1 MELQEFLL
9 NWESKPIKMLPRNV
23 GIIGLGY
30 VGLSLVKSLCDK
42 GYRVLGV
49 DIDSERVEE
58 LVGSKSPNESIS
70 SSDLKRFIGA
80 DLFHATTDLALL
92 KDIDTVIIAV
102 PTPLSED
109 GEADYK
115 FLVNACDLI
124 SSHLKAD
131 ALLINESTSHPGTLR
146 DLIAPIVIKS
156 RGDRA
161 KDIKFACSPERVNPG
176 DLKFTHANTPRV
188 VSGLDD
194 AACQRVR
201 DFYSDFVGEV
211 FLTSTPEVAEMSKL
225 LENSF
230 RLVNI
235 SFINEI
241 SDYCL
246 VKGIPVREV
255 IAAASTKPFGF
266 MPFYP
271 GAGVGGHCIPVDPV
285 YLIENAKT
293 QDCELP
299 LLNGAIK
306 SNEERHHSIIN
317 RMDRE
322 LEGVK
327 GKSVLLVGVAYKSN
341 VSDTRETSA
350 NRIFKGL
357 KKAGADVYW
366 HDPLVSYWNESQ
378 STDLKSRKWDA
389 ALVLTVHRETDISE
403 LLSHSKVVFDSTGVV
418 PKSGDKVKPV

>member
-1 MELQEFLL
+1 MTNFRKV
-9 NWESKPIKMLPRNV
+9 SIV
-23 GIIGLGY
+23 GLGY

-58 LVGSKSPNESIS
+58 LLASKTPNESIS
-70 SSDLKRFIGA
+70 DSDLKSYIDSG
-80 DLFHATTDLALL
+80 LFHATTNPALL

-102 PTPLSED
+102 PTPLSEG
-109 GEADYK
+109 GEADYR
-115 FLVNACDLI
+115 FLVSACELI
-124 SSHLKAD
+124 SNHLKSD

-146 DLIAPIVIKS
+146 DLIAPIVINS
-156 RGDRA
+156 RSDMG

-194 AACQRVR
+194 VACQRVR

-211 FLTSTPEVAEMSKL
+211 FLASTAEVAEMSKL

-246 VKGIPVREV
+246 AKGISVREV

-285 YLIENAKT
+285 YLIESAKA
-293 QDCELP
+293 QGCELP

-306 SNEERHHSIIN
+306 SNEERHNSITSHIGK
-317 RMDRE
+317 E
-322 LEGVK
+322 LEGLK

-341 VSDTRETSA
+341 VSDTRETPA
-350 NRIFKGL
+350 NRIFDGL
-357 KKAGADVYW
+357 RKAGADVHW
-366 HDPLVSYWNESQ
+366 HDPLVSSWNESQ
-378 STDLKSRKWDA
+378 STDLNSRKWDA
-389 ALVLTVHRETDISE
+389 ALVLTVHKETDISE

>member
-1 MELQEFLL
+1 MELKEFLL

-49 DIDSERVEE
+49 DIDRDRVEG
-58 LVGSKSPNESIS
+58 LLTSKTPNESIT
-70 SSDLKRFIGA
+70 SSDLERFISA
-80 DLFHATTDLALL
+80 DLFHATTDPILL
-92 KDIDTVIIAV
+92 KEIDTVIIAV
-102 PTPLSED
+102 PTPLSQG
-109 GEADYK
+109 GEADYR
-115 FLVNACDLI
+115 FLVSACELI
-124 SSHLKAD
+124 SNHLKAE

-146 DLIAPIVIKS
+146 ELIAPIVIKS
-156 RGDRA
+156 RSDRA

-188 VSGLDD
+188 VSGLDEV
-194 AACQRVR
+194 ACQRVR

-211 FLTSTPEVAEMSKL
+211 FLASTPEVAEMSKL

-246 VKGIPVREV
+246 AIGIPVREV

-285 YLIENAKT
+285 YLIENAKA

-299 LLNGAIK
+299 LLNSAIK
-306 SNEERHHSIIN
+306 SNEERHHSIISH
-317 RMDRE
+317 MGKE
-322 LEGVK
+322 LDGVK

-341 VSDTRETSA
+341 VSDTRETPA
-350 NRIFKGL
+350 NRIFEGL
-357 KKAGADVYW
+357 KKAGADVHW

-389 ALVLTVHRETDISE
+389 ALVLTVHKETDISE

>member
-1 MELQEFLL
+1 LELPEFLL

-80 DLFHATTDLALL
+80 DLFHATTDPTLL

-293 QDCELP
+293 QDRELP

>member
-1 MELQEFLL
+1 LELQEFLL

-80 DLFHATTDLALL
+80 DLFHATTDPTLL

>member
-1 MELQEFLL
+1 LELQEFLL

>member
-1 MELQEFLL
+1 MTNFRKV
-9 NWESKPIKMLPRNV
+9 SIV
-23 GIIGLGY
+23 GLGY

-58 LVGSKSPNESIS
+58 LLASKTPNESIS
-70 SSDLKRFIGA
+70 DSDLKSYIDSG
-80 DLFHATTDLALL
+80 LFHATTNPALL

-102 PTPLSED
+102 PTPLSEG
-109 GEADYK
+109 GEADYR
-115 FLVNACDLI
+115 FLVSACELI
-124 SSHLKAD
+124 SNHLKSD

-146 DLIAPIVIKS
+146 DLIAPIVINS
-156 RGDRA
+156 RSDMG

-188 VSGLDD
+188 VSGLDGV
-194 AACQRVR
+194 ACQRVR

-211 FLTSTPEVAEMSKL
+211 FLASTAEVAEMSKL

-246 VKGIPVREV
+246 AKGISVREV

-285 YLIENAKT
+285 YLIESAKA
-293 QDCELP
+293 QGCELP

-306 SNEERHHSIIN
+306 SNEERHNSIISHIGK
-317 RMDRE
+317 E
-322 LEGVK
+322 LEGFK

-341 VSDTRETSA
+341 VSDTRETPA
-350 NRIFKGL
+350 NRIFDGL
-357 KKAGADVYW
+357 RKAGADVHW
-366 HDPLVSYWNESQ
+366 HDPLVSSWNESQ
-378 STDLKSRKWDA
+378 STDLNSRKWDA
-389 ALVLTVHRETDISE
+389 ALVLTVHKETDISE

>member
-1 MELQEFLL
+1 LELQEFLL

-80 DLFHATTDLALL
+80 DLFHATTDPTLL

-293 QDCELP
+293 QDRELP